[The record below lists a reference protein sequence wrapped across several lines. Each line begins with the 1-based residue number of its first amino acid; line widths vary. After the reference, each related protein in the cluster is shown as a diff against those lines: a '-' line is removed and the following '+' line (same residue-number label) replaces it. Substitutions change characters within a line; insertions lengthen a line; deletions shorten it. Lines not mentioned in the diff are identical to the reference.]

1 MASKQAR
8 TNRRASP
15 AHASRA
21 NGSTPA
27 RSRSKASKYEEELQI
42 ATSHRQLIDAE
53 YAQLQQQ
60 RAQIDARLEELRML
74 AHRML
79 EREKVYRELRGEEP
93 PLPPTVLMDA
103 PPLSEAPTPE
113 ETPQQ

>member
-8 TNRRASP
+8 THRAASP
-15 AHASRA
+15 ARRR
-21 NGSTPA
+21 P
-27 RSRSKASKYEEELQI
+27 KAQKVKRYEEELEI

-60 RAQIDARLEELRML
+60 RGQIDARLEELRML

-79 EREKVYRELRGEEP
+79 EREKVYRELRRCRRRC
-93 PLPPTVLMDA
+93 
-103 PPLSEAPTPE
+103 
-113 ETPQQ
+113 